1 MKLSVVIPVYNSEK
15 ILNTLINSIKKNIK
29 IKKNLFEIILVND
42 FSSDNSWRK
51 ITILKRNNNF
61 IKAINLRKNYGQHYA
76 IFLGL
81 KFAKG
86 EYIVC
91 MDDDMQHDPRYINKI
106 VKTLENRNE
115 VCYVKYLKREHKI
128 SKFL

>member
-51 ITILKRNNNF
+51 LTILKR
-61 IKAINLRKNYGQHYA
+61 
-76 IFLGL
+76 
-81 KFAKG
+81 
-86 EYIVC
+86 
-91 MDDDMQHDPRYINKI
+91 
-106 VKTLENRNE
+106 
-115 VCYVKYLKREHKI
+115 I
-128 SKFL
+128 S